1 MKIGTSILNLGITK
15 KEILQSQNFVDY
27 QYKYEFNLDKS
38 IELNISLSKKRSK
51 KS

>member
-1 MKIGTSILNLGITK
+1 MVISLLNLPIQK